1 MAPSPPSASRAAAG
15 GAVAL
20 LALLALCALSLAT
33 GAREIALDSV
43 WRAVLHP
50 GDGSRDAIIVWQLRL
65 PRTLLAVAVGVL
77 LAVAGVVMQGMTRNP
92 LAEPGLL
99 GVNAGASLAVV
110 LAVAL
115 VGTGSAAGSVGPALA
130 GSAVAAVIVVLVGMR
145 AGPRANPT
153 RLLLAG
159 TALTA
164 SLASV
169 TGVVTLSDPRTFG
182 DYRSWVVGSVAGRD
196 PADLAWLLPLTA
208 VVVVAAL
215 LLVRPLAVLA
225 LGDDS
230 ATALGSRVGRVRL
243 AGFALV
249 TVACAAATAAA
260 GPISFVG
267 LVVPHA
273 VRLVVGRRERAVLVG
288 SVVAGPMLVLLA
300 DVVGR
305 IVVRPGEL
313 EAGIVTAFVG
323 APVLLALVLR
333 RSRGAAGSPGTR
345 GERVAP

>member
-1 MAPSPPSASRAAAG
+1 MPPTRPAPAAA
-15 GAVAL
+15 AAVVAL
-20 LALLALCALSLAT
+20 AALVALCAVSLAT
-33 GAREIALDSV
+33 GSRDIALDAV
-43 WRAVLHP
+43 WHAIQHP
-50 GDGSRDAIIVWQLRL
+50 DDGSRDAIIVWQLRA

-77 LAVAGVVMQGMTRNP
+77 LAVAGVVMQAMTRNP

-110 LAVAL
+110 LSVAVFG
-115 VGTGSAAGSVGPALA
+115 VGSAAGYAWPAFA
-130 GSAVAAVIVVLVGMR
+130 GAAIAAVVVVLVGMR
-145 AGPRANPT
+145 AGPRADPT

-182 DYRSWVVGSVAGRD
+182 DYRSWVVGSVASRD
-196 PADLAWLLPLTA
+196 PADLVWLLPLT
-208 VVVVAAL
+208 VVVVVGAL

-225 LGDDS
+225 LGDDT
-230 ATALGSRVGRVRL
+230 ATALGSSVGRVRL

-249 TVACAAATAAA
+249 TLACGAATAVA

-273 VRLVVGRRERAVLVG
+273 VR
-288 SVVAGPMLVLLA
+288 
-300 DVVGR
+300 
-305 IVVRPGEL
+305 
-313 EAGIVTAFVG
+313 
-323 APVLLALVLR
+323 
-333 RSRGAAGSPGTR
+333 
-345 GERVAP
+345 

>member
-1 MAPSPPSASRAAAG
+1 MPPTRPAPVAAA
-15 GAVAL
+15 AVVAL
-20 LALLALCALSLAT
+20 AALAALCAVSLAT
-33 GAREIALDSV
+33 GSREIALDAV
-43 WRAVLHP
+43 WHAIRHP
-50 GDGSRDAIIVWQLRL
+50 DDGSRDAIIVWQLRA

-77 LAVAGVVMQGMTRNP
+77 LAVAGVVMQAMTRNP

-110 LAVAL
+110 LSVAVL
-115 VGTGSAAGSVGPALA
+115 GVGSAAGYAGPAFA
-130 GSAVAAVIVVLVGMR
+130 GAALAAVVVVLVGMR
-145 AGPRANPT
+145 AGPRADPT

-182 DYRSWVVGSVAGRD
+182 DYRSWVVGSVASRD
-196 PADLAWLLPLTA
+196 PADLVWLLPLT
-208 VVVVAAL
+208 VVVVVGSL

-225 LGDDS
+225 LGDDT
-230 ATALGSRVGRVRL
+230 ATALGSSVGRVRL

-249 TVACAAATAAA
+249 TLACGAATAVA

-273 VRLVVGRRERAVLVG
+273 VRLVVGRRERRVLLG
-288 SVVAGPMLVLLA
+288 SVAAGPLLVLGA
-300 DVVGR
+300 DVLGR
-305 IVVRPGEL
+305 IVARPGEL
-313 EAGIVTAFVG
+313 EAGIVTAFIG

-333 RSRGAAGSPGTR
+333 RTGAR
-345 GERVAP
+345 

>member
-1 MAPSPPSASRAAAG
+1 MPPTRPAPVAAA
-15 GAVAL
+15 AVVAL
-20 LALLALCALSLAT
+20 AALVALCAVSLAT
-33 GAREIALDSV
+33 GSREIALDAV
-43 WRAVLHP
+43 WHAIRHP
-50 GDGSRDAIIVWQLRL
+50 DDGSRDAIIVWQLRA

-77 LAVAGVVMQGMTRNP
+77 LAVAGVVMQAMTRNP

-110 LAVAL
+110 LSVAVL
-115 VGTGSAAGSVGPALA
+115 GVGSAAGAGSTSGYVGPAFA
-130 GSAVAAVIVVLVGMR
+130 GAALAAVVVVLVGMR
-145 AGPRANPT
+145 AGPRADPT

-182 DYRSWVVGSVAGRD
+182 DYRSWVVGSVASRD
-196 PADLAWLLPLTA
+196 PADLVWLLPLT
-208 VVVVAAL
+208 VVVVVGAL

-225 LGDDS
+225 LGDDT
-230 ATALGSRVGRVRL
+230 ATALGSSVGRVRL
-243 AGFALV
+243 AGFAIV
-249 TVACAAATAAA
+249 TLACGAATAVA

-273 VRLVVGRRERAVLVG
+273 VRLVVGRRERRVLLG
-288 SVVAGPMLVLLA
+288 SVAAGPLLVLGA
-300 DVVGR
+300 DVLGR
-305 IVVRPGEL
+305 IVARPGEL
-313 EAGIVTAFVG
+313 EAGIVTAFIG

-333 RSRGAAGSPGTR
+333 RTGAR
-345 GERVAP
+345 

>member
-1 MAPSPPSASRAAAG
+1 MPPTRPAPVAAA
-15 GAVAL
+15 AVVAL
-20 LALLALCALSLAT
+20 AALAALCAVSLAT
-33 GAREIALDSV
+33 GSREIALDAV
-43 WRAVLHP
+43 WHAIRHP
-50 GDGSRDAIIVWQLRL
+50 DDGSRDAIIVWQLRA

-77 LAVAGVVMQGMTRNP
+77 LAVAGVIMQAMTRNP

-110 LAVAL
+110 LSVAVL
-115 VGTGSAAGSVGPALA
+115 GVGSAAGYAGPAFA
-130 GSAVAAVIVVLVGMR
+130 GAALAAVVVVLVGMR
-145 AGPRANPT
+145 AGPRADPT

-182 DYRSWVVGSVAGRD
+182 DYRSWVVGSVASRD
-196 PADLAWLLPLTA
+196 PADLVWLLPLT
-208 VVVVAAL
+208 VVVVVGAL

-225 LGDDS
+225 LGDDT
-230 ATALGSRVGRVRL
+230 ATALGSSVGRVRL

-249 TVACAAATAAA
+249 TLACGAATAVA

-273 VRLVVGRRERAVLVG
+273 VRLVVGRRERRVLLG
-288 SVVAGPMLVLLA
+288 SVAAGPLLVLGA
-300 DVVGR
+300 DVLGR
-305 IVVRPGEL
+305 IVARPGEL
-313 EAGIVTAFVG
+313 EAGIVTAFIG

-333 RSRGAAGSPGTR
+333 RTGAR
-345 GERVAP
+345 

>member
-1 MAPSPPSASRAAAG
+1 MA
-15 GAVAL
+15 AV

-50 GDGSRDAIIVWQLRL
+50 DDGSRDAIIVWQLRL

-77 LAVAGVVMQGMTRNP
+77 LAVAGVVMQAMTRNP

-110 LAVAL
+110 LAVSVL
-115 VGTGSAAGSVGPALA
+115 GTGSAAGYVGPAFA
-130 GSAVAAVIVVLVGMR
+130 GSAVAAVVVVLVGMR
-145 AGPRANPT
+145 AGPRADAT

-196 PADLAWLLPLTA
+196 PADLAWILPLA
-208 VVVVAAL
+208 AGVVAAAL

-225 LGDDS
+225 LGDDA
-230 ATALGSRVGRVRL
+230 ATALGSRVGLVRL

-249 TVACAAATAAA
+249 TVACGAATAAA

-273 VRLVVGRRERAVLVG
+273 VRLLVGRRERAVLIG

-300 DVVGR
+300 DVIGR

-333 RSRGAAGSPGTR
+333 GSRSTRGAGGARVAPGAR

>member
-1 MAPSPPSASRAAAG
+1 MPPTRPAPVAATAV
-15 GAVAL
+15 VAL
-20 LALLALCALSLAT
+20 AALVALCAVSLAT
-33 GAREIALDSV
+33 GSREIALDAV
-43 WRAVLHP
+43 WRAIQHP
-50 GDGSRDAIIVWQLRL
+50 DDGSRDAIIVWQLRA

-77 LAVAGVVMQGMTRNP
+77 LAVAGVVMQAMTRNP

-110 LAVAL
+110 LSVAVL
-115 VGTGSAAGSVGPALA
+115 GVGSAAGYAGPAFA
-130 GSAVAAVIVVLVGMR
+130 GAALAAVVVVLVGMR
-145 AGPRANPT
+145 AGPRADPT

-182 DYRSWVVGSVAGRD
+182 DYRSWVVGSVASRD
-196 PADLAWLLPLTA
+196 PADLVWLLPLT
-208 VVVVAAL
+208 VVVVMGAL

-225 LGDDS
+225 LGDDT
-230 ATALGSRVGRVRL
+230 ATALGSSVGRVRL
-243 AGFALV
+243 AGFAIV
-249 TVACAAATAAA
+249 TLACGAATAVA

-273 VRLVVGRRERAVLVG
+273 VRLVVGRRERRVLLG
-288 SVVAGPMLVLLA
+288 SVAAGPLLVLGA
-300 DVVGR
+300 DVLGR
-305 IVVRPGEL
+305 IVARPGEL
-313 EAGIVTAFVG
+313 EAGIVTAFIG

-333 RSRGAAGSPGTR
+333 RTGAR
-345 GERVAP
+345 

>member
-1 MAPSPPSASRAAAG
+1 
-15 GAVAL
+15 VAL
-20 LALLALCALSLAT
+20 AALVALCAVSLAT
-33 GAREIALDSV
+33 GSREIALDAV
-43 WRAVLHP
+43 WHAIRHP
-50 GDGSRDAIIVWQLRL
+50 DDGSRDAIIVWQLRA

-77 LAVAGVVMQGMTRNP
+77 LAVAGVIMQAMTRNP

-110 LAVAL
+110 LSVAL
-115 VGTGSAAGSVGPALA
+115 LGVGSAAGYAGPAFA
-130 GSAVAAVIVVLVGMR
+130 GAALAAVVVVLVGMR
-145 AGPRANPT
+145 AGPRADPT

-182 DYRSWVVGSVAGRD
+182 DYRSWVVGSVASRD
-196 PADLAWLLPLTA
+196 PADLVWLLPLT
-208 VVVVAAL
+208 VVVVVGAL

-225 LGDDS
+225 LGDDT
-230 ATALGSRVGRVRL
+230 ATALGSSVGRVRL

-249 TVACAAATAAA
+249 TLACGAATAVA

-273 VRLVVGRRERAVLVG
+273 VRLVVGRRERRVLLG
-288 SVVAGPMLVLLA
+288 SVAAGPLLVLGA
-300 DVVGR
+300 DVLGR
-305 IVVRPGEL
+305 IVARPGEL
-313 EAGIVTAFVG
+313 EAGIVTAFIG

-333 RSRGAAGSPGTR
+333 RTGAR
-345 GERVAP
+345 

>member
-1 MAPSPPSASRAAAG
+1 MPPTRPAPVAATAV
-15 GAVAL
+15 VAL
-20 LALLALCALSLAT
+20 AALVALCAVSLAT
-33 GAREIALDSV
+33 GSREIALDAV
-43 WRAVLHP
+43 WHAIRHP
-50 GDGSRDAIIVWQLRL
+50 DDGSRDAIIVWQLRA

-77 LAVAGVVMQGMTRNP
+77 LAVAGVIMQAMTRNP

-99 GVNAGASLAVV
+99 GVNAGASLTVV
-110 LAVAL
+110 LSVAVL
-115 VGTGSAAGSVGPALA
+115 GVGSAAGYAGPAFA
-130 GSAVAAVIVVLVGMR
+130 GAALAAVVVVLVGMR
-145 AGPRANPT
+145 AGPRADPT

-182 DYRSWVVGSVAGRD
+182 DYRSWVVGSVASRD
-196 PADLAWLLPLTA
+196 PADLVWLLPLTVA
-208 VVVVAAL
+208 VVVGAL

-225 LGDDS
+225 LGDDT
-230 ATALGSRVGRVRL
+230 ATALGSSVGRVRL

-249 TVACAAATAAA
+249 TLACGAATAVA

-273 VRLVVGRRERAVLVG
+273 VRLVVGRRERRVLLG
-288 SVVAGPMLVLLA
+288 SVAAGPLLVLGA
-300 DVVGR
+300 DVLGR
-305 IVVRPGEL
+305 IVARPGEL
-313 EAGIVTAFVG
+313 EAGIVTAFIG

-333 RSRGAAGSPGTR
+333 RTGAR
-345 GERVAP
+345 

>member
-1 MAPSPPSASRAAAG
+1 MPPTRPAPVAATAV
-15 GAVAL
+15 VAL
-20 LALLALCALSLAT
+20 AALVALCAVSLAT
-33 GAREIALDSV
+33 GSREIALDAV
-43 WRAVLHP
+43 WHAIRHP
-50 GDGSRDAIIVWQLRL
+50 DDGSRDAIIVWQLRA

-77 LAVAGVVMQGMTRNP
+77 LAVAGVVMQAMTRNP

-110 LAVAL
+110 LSVAVL
-115 VGTGSAAGSVGPALA
+115 GVGSAAGYAGPAFA
-130 GSAVAAVIVVLVGMR
+130 GAALAAVVVVLVGMR
-145 AGPRANPT
+145 AGPRADPT

-182 DYRSWVVGSVAGRD
+182 DYRSWVVGSVASRD
-196 PADLAWLLPLTA
+196 PADLVWLLPLT
-208 VVVVAAL
+208 VVVVVGAL

-225 LGDDS
+225 LGDDT
-230 ATALGSRVGRVRL
+230 ATALGSSVGRVRL

-249 TVACAAATAAA
+249 TLACGAATAVA

-273 VRLVVGRRERAVLVG
+273 VRLVVGRRERRVLLG
-288 SVVAGPMLVLLA
+288 SVAAGPLLVLGA
-300 DVVGR
+300 DVLGR
-305 IVVRPGEL
+305 IVARPGEL
-313 EAGIVTAFVG
+313 EAGIVTAFIG

-333 RSRGAAGSPGTR
+333 RTGAR
-345 GERVAP
+345 

>member
-1 MAPSPPSASRAAAG
+1 MPPTRPAPVAATAV
-15 GAVAL
+15 VAL
-20 LALLALCALSLAT
+20 AALAALCAVSLAT
-33 GAREIALDSV
+33 GSREIALDAV
-43 WRAVLHP
+43 WHAIRHP
-50 GDGSRDAIIVWQLRL
+50 DDGSRDAIIVWQLRA

-77 LAVAGVVMQGMTRNP
+77 LAVAGVIMQAMTRNP

-110 LAVAL
+110 LSVAVL
-115 VGTGSAAGSVGPALA
+115 GVGSAAGYAGPAFA
-130 GSAVAAVIVVLVGMR
+130 GAALAAVIVVLVGMR
-145 AGPRANPT
+145 AGPRADPT

-182 DYRSWVVGSVAGRD
+182 DYRSWVVGSVASRD
-196 PADLAWLLPLTA
+196 PADLVWLLPLT
-208 VVVVAAL
+208 VVVVVGAL

-225 LGDDS
+225 LGDDT
-230 ATALGSRVGRVRL
+230 ATALGSSVGRVRL
-243 AGFALV
+243 AGFAIV
-249 TVACAAATAAA
+249 TLACGAATAVA

-273 VRLVVGRRERAVLVG
+273 VRLVVGRRERRVLLG
-288 SVVAGPMLVLLA
+288 SVAAGPLLVLGA
-300 DVVGR
+300 DVLGR
-305 IVVRPGEL
+305 IVARPGEL
-313 EAGIVTAFVG
+313 EAGIVTAFIG

-333 RSRGAAGSPGTR
+333 RTGAR
-345 GERVAP
+345 

>member
-1 MAPSPPSASRAAAG
+1 MPPTRPAPVVATAV
-15 GAVAL
+15 VAL
-20 LALLALCALSLAT
+20 AALVALCAVSLAT
-33 GAREIALDSV
+33 GSRDIALDSV
-43 WRAVLHP
+43 WHAILHP
-50 GDGSRDAIIVWQLRL
+50 DDGSRDAIIVWQLRA

-77 LAVAGVVMQGMTRNP
+77 LAVAGVVMQAMTRNP

-110 LAVAL
+110 LSVAVL
-115 VGTGSAAGSVGPALA
+115 GVGSAAGYAWPAFA
-130 GSAVAAVIVVLVGMR
+130 GAAIAAVVVVLVGMR
-145 AGPRANPT
+145 AGPRADPT

-169 TGVVTLSDPRTFG
+169 TGVVTLSDSRTFG
-182 DYRSWVVGSVAGRD
+182 DYRSWGVGSVASRD
-196 PADLAWLLPLTA
+196 PADLVWLLPLTA
-208 VVVVAAL
+208 VVVVGAL

-225 LGDDS
+225 LGDDT
-230 ATALGSRVGRVRL
+230 ATALGSSVGRVRL

-249 TVACAAATAAA
+249 TVACGAATAVA

-273 VRLVVGRRERAVLVG
+273 VRLVVGRRERPVRLG
-288 SVVAGPMLVLLA
+288 SVAAGPMLVLGA
-300 DVVGR
+300 DVLGR
-305 IVVRPGEL
+305 IVARPGEL
-313 EAGIVTAFVG
+313 EAGIVTAFIG

-333 RSRGAAGSPGTR
+333 RTGAR
-345 GERVAP
+345 

>member
-1 MAPSPPSASRAAAG
+1 MPPTRPAPVAAAV
-15 GAVAL
+15 VAL
-20 LALLALCALSLAT
+20 AALAALCAVSLAT
-33 GAREIALDSV
+33 GSREIALDAV
-43 WRAVLHP
+43 WHAIRHP
-50 GDGSRDAIIVWQLRL
+50 DDGSRDAIIVWQLRA

-77 LAVAGVVMQGMTRNP
+77 LAVAGVIMQAMTRNP

-110 LAVAL
+110 LSVAVL
-115 VGTGSAAGSVGPALA
+115 GVGSAAGYAGPAFA
-130 GSAVAAVIVVLVGMR
+130 GAALAAVVVVLVGMR
-145 AGPRANPT
+145 AGPRADPT

-182 DYRSWVVGSVAGRD
+182 DYRSWVVGSVASRD
-196 PADLAWLLPLTA
+196 PADLVWLLPLT
-208 VVVVAAL
+208 VVVVVGAL

-225 LGDDS
+225 LGDDT
-230 ATALGSRVGRVRL
+230 ATALGSSVGRVRL

-249 TVACAAATAAA
+249 TLACGAATAVA

-273 VRLVVGRRERAVLVG
+273 VRLVVGRRERRVLLG
-288 SVVAGPMLVLLA
+288 SVAAGPLLVLGA
-300 DVVGR
+300 DVLGR
-305 IVVRPGEL
+305 IVARPGEL
-313 EAGIVTAFVG
+313 EAGIVTAFIG

-333 RSRGAAGSPGTR
+333 RTGAR
-345 GERVAP
+345 